1 MEEGGWFET
10 TLARVFGPTPFLK
23 GNAAD
28 YGLALIFAILF
39 PTARII
45 LDKTLFEVPAEAIV
59 QGLGVG

>member
-28 YGLALIFAILF
+28 YGLALFFAILF
-39 PTARII
+39 PTVRII
-45 LDKTLFEVPAEAIV
+45 LDKTLFEVLAEAIV